1 MSKCHNILPT
11 SESIFVSSVGKIE
24 SAGIKNEVF
33 AQAISLWV
41 TVMQKL
47 YPHTQWFSMKMLFC
61 VFKVMSAYS
70 NALQ

>member
-47 YPHTQWFSMKMLFC
+47 YPHTVIFNE
-61 VFKVMSAYS
+61 
-70 NALQ
+70 NAILCF

>member
-1 MSKCHNILPT
+1 MQIMSKCHNILPT

-47 YPHTQWFSMKMLFC
+47 YPHTQ
-61 VFKVMSAYS
+61 
-70 NALQ
+70 

>member
-24 SAGIKNEVF
+24 SAGIKSEVF

-61 VFKVMSAYS
+61 VFKVMSTYS
-70 NALQ
+70 NVLQ